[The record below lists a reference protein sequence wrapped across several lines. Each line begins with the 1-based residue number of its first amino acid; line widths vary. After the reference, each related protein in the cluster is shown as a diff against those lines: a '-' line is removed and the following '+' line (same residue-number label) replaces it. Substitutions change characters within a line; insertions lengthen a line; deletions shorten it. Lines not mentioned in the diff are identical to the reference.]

1 MDHPIPT
8 IVLLTDFGLGDPYVG
23 QMKGVLADSAPR
35 ARVVDLSHGVE
46 PYRVAQ
52 AAFFLRA
59 SAEYFPAGSIF
70 VCVVDPGV
78 GSERKVVLAQY
89 GQRFFLAPDNGLLS
103 LLLSDTTGDV
113 RVFDV
118 SPSVA
123 PASAT
128 FHGRDLFAPLA
139 ARLATG
145 AKPEKLGRELDPTTL
160 VRGSWVEPRMEG
172 GSIVASV
179 LHADR
184 FGNLVLNLPAA
195 SWSPRLP
202 AGEHLRVQSGAG
214 RSMGFGQ
221 PGPSRHVARVVT
233 HYAELAPNELGIL
246 AGSQGCMEL
255 AFNQASAAK
264 FLGLGLEAEVT
275 LELPARSR

>member
-1 MDHPIPT
+1 MDHPIST
-8 IVLLTDFGLGDPYVG
+8 IVLLTDFGLADPYVG
-23 QMKGVLADSAPR
+23 QMKGVLANSAPR

-59 SAEYFPAGSIF
+59 SAEYFPPGSIF

-78 GSERKVVLAQY
+78 GSERKVLLAQC
-89 GQRFFLAPDNGLLS
+89 GQSFFLAPDNGLLS

-113 RVFDV
+113 RLFDV

-139 ARLATG
+139 ARLAAG
-145 AKPEKLGRELDPTTL
+145 AKPEELGRELDPTTL
-160 VRGSWVEPRMEG
+160 LRGSWAEPRMEG

-195 SWSPRLP
+195 SWSPRLRV
-202 AGEHLRVQSGAG
+202 GGQIRVQSGAG

-221 PGPSRHVARVVT
+221 PGPSRHAARVVT

-246 AGSQGCMEL
+246 VGSQGYMEM
-255 AFNQASAAK
+255 AMNQASAAK
-264 FLGLGLEAEVT
+264 SIGLGLEAEVT
-275 LELPARSR
+275 LELPAGSR

>member
-1 MDHPIPT
+1 MDHPIFT
-8 IVLLTDFGLGDPYVG
+8 IVLLTDFGLADPYVG
-23 QMKGVLADSAPR
+23 QMKGVLANSAPR

-59 SAEYFPAGSIF
+59 SAGYFPPGSIF

-78 GSERKVVLAQY
+78 GSERKVVLAHC
-89 GQRFFLAPDNGLLS
+89 GQSFFLAPDNGLLS
-103 LLLSDTTGDV
+103 LLLSNTTEDT
-113 RVFDV
+113 RLFDV
-118 SPSVA
+118 SPAVA

-139 ARLATG
+139 ARLAAG
-145 AKPEKLGRELDPTTL
+145 EMPQDLGRELDPTAL
-160 VRGSWVEPRMEG
+160 VRGSWAEPRTED

-202 AGEHLRVQSGAG
+202 VGGQIRVQSGAG
-214 RSMGFGQ
+214 RSMGFGK
-221 PGPSRHVARVVT
+221 PGPSRHAARVVT

-246 AGSQGCMEL
+246 VGSQGYMEL
-255 AFNQASAAK
+255 ALNQASAAK
-264 FLGLGLEAEVT
+264 NLGLGLEAEVT
-275 LELPARSR
+275 LELPAGSR